1 MRFAKAIFLAI
12 LVSAGC
18 SEKRE
23 LFTVRIAVNDSVMTY
38 SDGRV
43 IESVPDLLASSSY
56 TIPSLADTL
65 DRIRYAIADSER
77 HANVMYPSRL
87 IVDMRAEF
95 SSRFLLMIYLT
106 AMRYQCGETRFIR
119 NLQDGRQIE
128 LPIIAAQGYGIRHFI
143 EIRPDGV
150 GLSTQ
155 QDIIYPAPPYESFD
169 EGRIAYSLEDPV
181 ELQEEVVTKPK
192 KPMSKA
198 ERAEQAKQAA
208 ANRARAAASR
218 RRRVWSRPPTHLL
231 IRKTNDRHDLT
242 GLRDELKWMTGEFK
256 KLGVTEGRHF
266 SIFASESTPS
276 SEFFD
281 VAQAVIESFP
291 IDEKIQRAALWDVAP
306 PPIPRVGDGTFR
318 YYTGWSARFDE
329 FSLSFGGLRSY
340 DSVSAPDDRWRQ
352 KLLCLGGVLY
362 RAVEDSSVELL
373 DQVLRY
379 DVDVNGYVF
388 DGMEGGSEEQH
399 TGAEGAEDWHGYTPL
414 LLAVSMNRPGIARY
428 LISKGADV
436 NKASRIYTF
445 RGAGLLKLVPGQVSR
460 DYHGGRVISPLM
472 LAREKGREEI
482 IKILKGAG
490 AK

>member
-43 IESVPDLLASSSY
+43 IESVPHLLASSSY

-65 DRIRYAIADSER
+65 DRIQSAIADSEA

-95 SSRFLLMIYLT
+95 SSRFLLMIYVT
-106 AMRYQCGETRFIR
+106 AMRYQCGETRFVR
-119 NLQDGRQIE
+119 TLEDGRQIE

-143 EIRPDGV
+143 EIRPDGI
-150 GLSTQ
+150 GLSTL
-155 QDIIYPAPPYESFD
+155 QDVIYPAPPYESFD
-169 EGRIAYSLEDPV
+169 EGRIAYSLEGSV
-181 ELQEEVVTKPK
+181 ELQEEVVTKPQ

-198 ERAEQAKQAA
+198 ERAEQAKRAA
-208 ANRARAAASR
+208 ADRARATSRALAVLGTR
-218 RRRVWSRPPTHLL
+218 RRTWSRPPTHLL

-242 GLRDELKWMTGEFK
+242 GLRNELKWMAGEFK

-266 SIFASESTPS
+266 SIFVSDSTPS

-291 IDEKIQRAALWDVAP
+291 IDEKIQHAALWDVAP

-318 YYTGWSARFDE
+318 YHTGWSARFDE
-329 FSLSFGGLRSY
+329 FSLSLGGLLGLY

-352 KLLCLGGVLY
+352 KLLCLGGVLH

-373 DQVLRY
+373 DHVLQY
-379 DVDVNGYVF
+379 DVDINGYVF

-399 TGAEGAEDWHGYTPL
+399 TGVEG
-414 LLAVSMNRPGIARY
+414 R
-428 LISKGADV
+428 
-436 NKASRIYTF
+436 
-445 RGAGLLKLVPGQVSR
+445 RG
-460 DYHGGRVISPLM
+460 
-472 LAREKGREEI
+472 LARVHALVAGGIDEPTRYRSIPHFKGRRC
-482 IKILKGAG
+482 
-490 AK
+490 